1 MRLKFFWL
9 LLFLCTFPSSLY
21 SFDCRYYSGSSDDTD
36 EYITG
41 VIFEIVGSI
50 AGEFPGGSIFAGAL
64 SILHQSIFRDRYN
77 MGTNDVLCYIS
88 KYMSDQFAKNMQT
101 FERWYDT
108 DKENCTQMELMLSQ
122 MEAVTLIDKLRVS
135 RKEDKARWYNIIIPW
150 TILHLGVYEKIINN
164 QDCSIHSAKGGISTI
179 KAKSDEWLLFYSK
192 LLLRYYRPYKHMR
205 FKTEDY
211 LVLRFSNMNK
221 LIDYHETLGS
231 IEKEKKDYLKII
243 PAPAIVQQWEEWAWY
258 SKTKGE
264 LKKLHETCTAKSGN
278 AIQLSNFE
286 TGFVATVKK
295 DYGFGRNH
303 WLSCW
308 GSGSRCKIRTCPHIL
323 EYNTT
328 LYRDHWKCRGET
340 FWIYSDSEW
349 IKHNQQVHFQYS
361 IKSRK
366 GYWLSRYKSIWHNT
380 AWADT
385 KTCPGKEFT
394 GIRQGC
400 DKELFNTYIGDRSV
414 TEYPHVYDG
423 DFIILGFHKK
433 PPYEIYL
440 YGCESLEK
448 GTLSQPFTY
457 VQARG

>member
-150 TILHLGVYEKIINN
+150 TILHLGVYENIINN
-164 QDCSIHSAKGGISTI
+164 QDCRIHSAMGGISTI

-192 LLLRYYRPYKHMR
+192 LVLRYYRPYRQMR
-205 FKTEDY
+205 YKDEIWFYRKYGNRYEEH
-211 LVLRFSNMNK
+211 FSKYQN
-221 LIDYHETLGS
+221 
-231 IEKEKKDYLKII
+231 II
-243 PAPAIVQQWEEWAWY
+243 PAPAIVSQWKKLAWQ
-258 SKTKGE
+258 KTTKGE
-264 LKKLHETCTAKSGN
+264 LETLHETCTVKSGN
-278 AIQLSNFE
+278 AIQLYSLSIELIQSLLPHSVGLLKGINPHSVGSN
-286 TGFVATVKK
+286 
-295 DYGFGRNH
+295 NQ

-308 GSGSRCKIRTCPHIL
+308 GSGSRCKIRNCPHIL
-323 EYNTT
+323 QYNTT

-400 DKELFNTYIGDRSV
+400 DKELFNTKIFDRSV

-423 DFIILGFHKK
+423 DFMTLGFHKK
-433 PPYEIYL
+433 IRYEIYL

-448 GTLSQPFTY
+448 GTLMRPFGH
-457 VQARG
+457 VRVRG